1 MLSSIGDYLV
11 RKYQDV
17 PSDTAVDAF
26 LHLMVR
32 VVQHQSL
39 MVSIPAVVTWGKLLN
54 KTERQHSDR
63 FSPMIGPL
71 LETAISRLVRYEY
84 LSEDSNDP
92 SLLFLMEDTDTMP
105 ERHAFLGNYRRYSC
119 QVIEAIVQLKL
130 FDAVSHILNTT
141 DHVLQNLYSGEQAF
155 DSEFIWFSTF
165 ISWSNQGV
173 EAQYAKHNK
182 PSLKVDC
189 YFTVIEAMLRG
200 YLKWKQQ
207 HPDDR
212 VSVTTPLLIS

>member
-54 KTERQHSDR
+54 KTEHQHSDR

-84 LSEDSNDP
+84 LPEDSNDP
-92 SLLFLMEDTDTMP
+92 SLLFLFEDTDTMP

-130 FDAVSHILNTT
+130 FDAVSHILSTT
-141 DHVLQNLYSGEQAF
+141 DHVLQSLYQGEQPF
-155 DSEFIWFSTF
+155 DSKLRCALIGLSSGLIVNRGAIRETQQTF
-165 ISWSNQGV
+165 PQGRLLLHSHRSHAQRLFEV
-173 EAQYAKHNK
+173 ETSQ
-182 PSLKVDC
+182 S
-189 YFTVIEAMLRG
+189 
-200 YLKWKQQ
+200 
-207 HPDDR
+207 
-212 VSVTTPLLIS
+212 

>member
-17 PSDTAVDAF
+17 PADTDVDAF
-26 LHLMVR
+26 LQLMVH

-54 KTERQHSDR
+54 KKENQPGDR

-71 LETAISRLVRYEY
+71 LETAISRLVRYEH
-84 LSEDSNDP
+84 LPEDSNDP
-92 SLLFLMEDTDTMP
+92 SLLFLLEDTDTMP

-130 FDAVSHILNTT
+130 FDAVSHILTT
-141 DHVLQNLYSGEQAF
+141 TNDVLQNLYDGVEPF
-155 DSEFIWFSTF
+155 DSKFFILHSPPM
-165 ISWSNQGV
+165 V
-173 EAQYAKHNK
+173 
-182 PSLKVDC
+182 
-189 YFTVIEAMLRG
+189 
-200 YLKWKQQ
+200 
-207 HPDDR
+207 
-212 VSVTTPLLIS
+212 

>member
-1 MLSSIGDYLV
+1 M
-11 RKYQDV
+11 RKFHDV
-17 PSDTAVDAF
+17 PSDTALDAF

-54 KTERQHSDR
+54 KKENQPSER

-71 LETAISRLVRYEY
+71 LETAISRLVRYEH
-84 LSEDSNDP
+84 LPEDSNDP
-92 SLLFLMEDTDTMP
+92 SLLFLLEDTDTMP

-141 DHVLQNLYSGEQAF
+141 DNVFQTLYEGEPPF
-155 DSEFIWFSTF
+155 DSKPHAPTFFLRESDREQRQTTQSTTRRH
-165 ISWSNQGV
+165 SKSTV
-173 EAQYAKHNK
+173 TAQSSK
-182 PSLKVDC
+182 PCSEG
-189 YFTVIEAMLRG
+189 I
-200 YLKWKQQ
+200 
-207 HPDDR
+207 
-212 VSVTTPLLIS
+212 